1 MANVFMPVMV
11 VLDCGLKRRSL
22 AHFVD
27 KQEKL
32 RGSRQRGECM
42 RRVAN
47 RRLLKNHPI
56 RRLPRRNRQTQPEN
70 PSASADRPASAVPSR
85 RS

>member
-11 VLDCGLKRRSL
+11 VPDCGLKRQSL

-27 KQEKL
+27 KQEKY
-32 RGSRQRGECM
+32 RGSRQRGERI
-42 RRVAN
+42 RRVAIP
-47 RRLLKNHPI
+47 RLSEIAI
-56 RRLPRRNRQTQPEN
+56 RRLPRRNRQTQPES